1 MNQSHE
7 CDDGDD
13 SEEVGDK
20 PGQPETNV
28 QLIERL
34 MNFSRHG
41 ALMQAFVLEA
51 LGRYAKACAAADP
64 REFDT
69 PLLNGAAW
77 HGCAV
82 EASEALDLHL
92 GRAGASSGL

>member
-1 MNQSHE
+1 MNHSHE

-13 SEEVGDK
+13 SDEAGDET
-20 PGQPETNV
+20 GRHQTNV